1 MSETL
6 NYTRKLLPF
15 TCRYKEFLISLQ
27 KYFPRSTPLPLD
39 VVDEAVILGEQCGR
53 DSQTI

>member
-1 MSETL
+1 MSESL

-15 TCRYKEFLISLQ
+15 TCRYKEFFISLQ